1 MEQQFEWDENKR
13 LANIEKHGIDF
24 RIAISVFLGPAA
36 LRRSD
41 RGEERWITIGRVRH
55 KLIAVVW
62 TPRGEAK
69 RIISARSARPDER
82 EDYARHIG
90 GSPVG

>member
-1 MEQQFEWDENKR
+1 MEFEWDENKR

-24 RIAISVFLGPAA
+24 RIAISVFFVPAA

-41 RGEERWITIGRVRH
+41 RDEERWITIGPLRH
-55 KLIAVVW
+55 RLVAVVW

-69 RIISARSARPDER
+69 RIISARPARPDER
-82 EDYARHIG
+82 EDYTRHVG
-90 GSPVG
+90 GYPVG

>member
-1 MEQQFEWDENKR
+1 MEFEWDENKR

-24 RIAISVFLGPAA
+24 RIAITVFFATAA

-41 RGEERWITIGRVRH
+41 RSEERWITIGPLRNRLV
-55 KLIAVVW
+55 AGVW

-69 RIISARSARPDER
+69 PIISARPARPDER
-82 EDYARHIG
+82 EDYTRHVG
-90 GSPVG
+90 GHPVG